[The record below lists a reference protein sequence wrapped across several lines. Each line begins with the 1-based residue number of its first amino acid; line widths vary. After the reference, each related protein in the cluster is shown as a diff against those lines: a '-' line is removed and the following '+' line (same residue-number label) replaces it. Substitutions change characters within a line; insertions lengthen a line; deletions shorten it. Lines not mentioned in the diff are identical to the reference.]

1 MEAIMMSQRATWAGV
16 GAIALWASLAALS
29 VEARRI
35 PPFELL
41 ALTFGL
47 AGVLG
52 LARTLCGG
60 RERLSAFRQPAN
72 VWLLGTGGL
81 FGYHALYFFALS
93 SAPPARVNL
102 LAYIW
107 PLLIVLFSARVL
119 RQPLS
124 GRQLAGAACGLAGAA
139 LLLGGQP
146 DGFHR
151 EHIAG
156 YIAAVACAVTWSGY
170 SVLNRRHAAV
180 PTDIV
185 SAFCLL
191 TALLGGA
198 IHLLTETTVTPSAR
212 EALVIVALGTGP
224 VGIAFSLWDHGTKHG
239 DLRLLGVLSYATPLA
254 STLLLVVFRAAQLS
268 WALAAACALVV
279 GGACLAASTRP
290 VTERSKS

>member
-1 MEAIMMSQRATWAGV
+1 MEAVMTNPRATWAGV
-16 GAIALWASLAALS
+16 GAIALWASLAALT
-29 VEARRI
+29 VHAKRI

-47 AGVLG
+47 AGGLG
-52 LARTLCGG
+52 LARTLAAG
-60 RERLSAFRQPAN
+60 RDRLAAFRQPAG

-102 LAYIW
+102 LAYVW

-119 RQPLS
+119 RQPLHA
-124 GRQLAGAACGLAGAA
+124 RQLAGAVCGLAGAA

-151 EHIAG
+151 EHLPG
-156 YIAAVACAVTWSGY
+156 YVAALACAVTWSGY

-180 PTDIV
+180 PTDVV
-185 SAFCLL
+185 SGFCML

-198 IHLLTETTVTPSAR
+198 IHLLTETTVVPTRS
-212 EALVIVALGTGP
+212 EAVVVVALGTGP
-224 VGIAFSLWDHGTKHG
+224 VGVAFSLWDHGTKHG
-239 DLRLLGVLSYATPLA
+239 DLRLLGVLSYATPIA
-254 STLLLVVFRAAQLS
+254 STLLLVVFGAALLS
-268 WALAAACALVV
+268 SALVAACALVV
-279 GGACLAASTRP
+279 GGACLAA
-290 VTERSKS
+290 VTGRSRS